1 MWPMVPSSSRQWKHL
16 FAKDHLLLFKQ
27 SKVNT
32 FTQEASQAKKLTLE
46 GTHEFQITLAGK
58 GTELSVSKVK
68 YKPLAENFPY
78 FNLDQITLSS

>member
-1 MWPMVPSSSRQWKHL
+1 MWPMVFSSSRQRKHL
-16 FAKDHLLLFKQ
+16 FAKYHPLLFKQ

-32 FTQEASQAKKLTLE
+32 FAQEASQAKQLTLE

-58 GTELSVSKVK
+58 GTELSVSKAK
-68 YKPLAENFPY
+68 YKALTENFPY